1 MYVCVFVFLS
11 MLFGGNCYGEYRVDP
26 AVEAGSQEISVPA
39 AAAGGATPP
48 MNALWLV
55 HKAEYCYEQLHNSVE
70 SYRLSRLAYGMD
82 PFNEAGL
89 LLYIASML
97 DLNIK
102 TELFYLGKCAL
113 CGCVCV
119 YVTCGG

>member
-1 MYVCVFVFLS
+1 

-26 AVEAGSQEISVPA
+26 AVEVAGRESGAPTSTA
-39 AAAGGATPP
+39 DGATPP

-102 TELFYLGKCAL
+102 TELFYLGKC
-113 CGCVCV
+113 CVCV
-119 YVTCGG
+119 CLCVTRGG